1 MRTIAL
7 PELIG
12 FLALSLCPA
21 AFTAEMEGSRYECH
35 MISRGDN
42 QPDFEIN
49 DDLLKSLI
57 VSLHQKVSPA
67 TFQKYYGCT
76 EAKYKELLDLLV
88 EKQFVRRQGDIFR
101 PTCMVI
107 SEAEGKE
114 LFRYAEPT
122 SSDIAAALI
131 ADLKSIKQQYT
142 QAPLS
147 KELDFEHAA
156 FFVLS
161 NVLLDNWQ
169 IGNVEAEFV
178 KKDRPLRHGKRY
190 YFSLGQNLNSA
201 RESFG
206 LYGNAG
212 FKEFS
217 VYGNNRK
224 FSRRQ
229 ILETRLKD
237 MAVLCEKDHEVFSAM
252 AATFKPKLLD
262 ILEKYR
268 SYGETAY
275 RRTGYAEEISYE
287 EFFMW
292 WYHFIYTK
300 ATDTLAAGNHLTIP
314 AEGNF
319 FYRYVLSSQQ

>member
-1 MRTIAL
+1 MTRIAAL
-7 PELIG
+7 KLIG
-12 FLALSLCPA
+12 FWVLSFCPA
-21 AFTAEMEGSRYECH
+21 ALAAEIEGSRYECH

-42 QPDFEIN
+42 QPDFEVD

-57 VSLHQKVSPA
+57 VSLHQKVSPSA
-67 TFQKYYGCT
+67 FQKTYDCT
-76 EAKYKELLDLLV
+76 EEKYTEMVGLLL
-88 EKQFVRRQGDIFR
+88 ERQFVQRQGKIFC
-101 PTCMVI
+101 PTIMVI
-107 SEAEGKE
+107 SEAEGRE
-114 LFRYAEPT
+114 LCQYAAPV

-131 ADLKSIKQQYT
+131 ADLNSIKQQYT

-147 KELDFEHAA
+147 NGLDFERAS
-156 FFVLS
+156 FFILS

-169 IGNVEAEFV
+169 IRNVEAEFV

-201 RESFG
+201 KESFG

-229 ILETRLKD
+229 ILETRFND
-237 MAVLCEKDHEVFSAM
+237 MAALCEKDYEVFSTM
-252 AATFKPKLLD
+252 ASTFKPKLLA
-262 ILEKYR
+262 ILEKHR
-268 SYGETAY
+268 SYGETVY
-275 RRTGYAEEISYE
+275 RKTGYADEISYE

-300 ATDTLAAGNHLTIP
+300 ATDILAAGNHLTIP
-314 AEGNF
+314 ADGNF
-319 FYRYVLSSQQ
+319 FYRYVLSSQR

>member
-1 MRTIAL
+1 MSRIAPL
-7 PELIG
+7 KLIG
-12 FLALSLCPA
+12 LLVLSYCPA
-21 AFTAEMEGSRYECH
+21 VLAAELEGSRYECH

-42 QPDFEIN
+42 QPDFEVD

-57 VSLHQKVSPA
+57 VSLHQKVSQA
-67 TFQKYYGCT
+67 AFQKTYDCT
-76 EAKYKELLDLLV
+76 EGKYKEILDLLL
-88 EKQFVRRQGDIFR
+88 EKQFVQRRGDILR

-114 LFRYAEPT
+114 LFQYAEPV
-122 SSDIAAALI
+122 SLDIAAALI
-131 ADLKSIKQQYT
+131 ADLNSIKQQYT

-147 KELDFEHAA
+147 KGLDFERAS
-156 FFVLS
+156 FFILS

-169 IGNVEAEFV
+169 IRNVEAEFV

-229 ILETRLKD
+229 IVETRFND

-252 AATFKPKLLD
+252 AATFKPKLLA

-275 RRTGYAEEISYE
+275 RKTGYSDEVSYE

-300 ATDTLAAGNHLTIP
+300 ATDILAAGNHLTIP
-314 AEGNF
+314 EEGNF
-319 FYRYVLSSQQ
+319 FYRYALSPQQ